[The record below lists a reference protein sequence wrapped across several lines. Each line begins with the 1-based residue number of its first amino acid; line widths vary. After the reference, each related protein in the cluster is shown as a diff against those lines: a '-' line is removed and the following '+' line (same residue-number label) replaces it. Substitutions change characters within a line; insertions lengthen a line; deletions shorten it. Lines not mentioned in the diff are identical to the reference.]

1 MYGHTC
7 CFCAGGSGA
16 EVLDLVKKSRQCLG
30 RSQNRH
36 VISIMISGLG
46 SVSSSRTLGESE
58 PRHQPKTKHSLASHN
73 SCQYQKSH
81 QNHNKDDYYHLMHH
95 QAQPNYVIKLEQDD
109 GETQYLYTGDLW

>member
-16 EVLDLVKKSRQCLG
+16 EVLDLVKKAGQCLG
-30 RSQNRH
+30 RSQNCH
-36 VISIMISGLG
+36 IIIMISGVG
-46 SVSSSRTLGESE
+46 CISSTWTLGESE
-58 PRHQPKTKHSLASHN
+58 PGHQPKTKHSLASHN

-81 QNHNKDDYYHLMHH
+81 QDHKYDDYYHHMH

-109 GETQYLYTGDLW
+109 GEAQYLYTGDLW